1 MPTYIVGDIHISDPA
16 TYQAHLPRALATVA
30 RFGGRVIAGGG
41 KIDLL
46 EGDPMPEGIF
56 IIEFQTADAAR
67 RWYQSDDYQEALK
80 VRLSSSRG
88 RVFLIEGNEI
98 SSAVPVAGLDAGKN
112 WACSAG
118 ILIFL
123 VSRARARAKTKKTQP
138 SHQVRDAQCPMG
150 HMGDAWDVAH
160 ACLYLASDESKYV
173 TGLELVVD
181 GGISLK
187 LSWELSNEAPGLT
200 G

>member
-16 TYQAHLPRALATVA
+16 TYQAHLPRALATIA

-67 RWYQSDDYQEALK
+67 RWYQSDEYQEALK

-112 WACSAG
+112 
-118 ILIFL
+118 
-123 VSRARARAKTKKTQP
+123 
-138 SHQVRDAQCPMG
+138 
-150 HMGDAWDVAH
+150 
-160 ACLYLASDESKYV
+160 
-173 TGLELVVD
+173 
-181 GGISLK
+181 
-187 LSWELSNEAPGLT
+187 
-200 G
+200 